1 MDWQNG
7 IRRSEGRRK
16 SRTINGKTATPNTDG
31 HPHIPVLH
39 GQDIPKE
46 DVEEVGGTFATP
58 IRMTPKARKEEKV
71 IPIAVSLLMME
82 LLLI

>member
-1 MDWQNG
+1 MVIHISWSCTAK
-7 IRRSEGRRK
+7 IFPKRMWKRS
-16 SRTINGKTATPNTDG
+16 
-31 HPHIPVLH
+31 
-39 GQDIPKE
+39 
-46 DVEEVGGTFATP
+46 VELFATP